1 MTTKDIAPPQHIAF
15 IMDGNGRWAK
25 DRLLP
30 RVAGHAKGAAQVRQL
45 IKNCARRGI
54 GYVTLYAFS
63 TENWARPSDEVSAL
77 MSLFLKYLSSE
88 VDEMRDNGVRLRVLG
103 DTSGFSQA
111 IQDAIARAE
120 SSTAHNDRLHLNVA
134 ANYGGRAELVRA
146 VRKWMVA
153 NPNADPALFDEAS
166 ISNHLQTGNMPAPDL
181 LVRTGGE
188 CRISNFLLWQ
198 TAYTELYF
206 TDTLWPA
213 FDASALDKAILWYH
227 TRERRFGKTSEQVQ
241 VST

>member
-88 VDEMRDNGVRLRVLG
+88 VDEMRDNGVR
-103 DTSGFSQA
+103 
-111 IQDAIARAE
+111 
-120 SSTAHNDRLHLNVA
+120 
-134 ANYGGRAELVRA
+134 
-146 VRKWMVA
+146 
-153 NPNADPALFDEAS
+153 
-166 ISNHLQTGNMPAPDL
+166 
-181 LVRTGGE
+181 
-188 CRISNFLLWQ
+188 
-198 TAYTELYF
+198 
-206 TDTLWPA
+206 
-213 FDASALDKAILWYH
+213 
-227 TRERRFGKTSEQVQ
+227 
-241 VST
+241 

>member
-63 TENWARPSDEVSAL
+63 SENWARPSDEVSAL
-77 MSLFLKYLSSE
+77 MSLFLKYLNCE

-103 DTSGFSQA
+103 DTSAFSQA
-111 IQDAIARAE
+111 IQDAIAQAE

-134 ANYGGRAELVRA
+134 ANYGGRAELVHA
-146 VRKWMVA
+146 VRKWMGA
-153 NPNADPALFDEAS
+153 NPDADPALFDEAS

-213 FDASALDKAILWYH
+213 FDASALDQAILWFH

-241 VST
+241 VPV

>member
-1 MTTKDIAPPQHIAF
+1 MPKKDIPPPQHIAF

-25 DRLLP
+25 QRLLP
-30 RVAGHAKGAAQVRQL
+30 RVTGHVKGAAQVRQV
-45 IKNCARRGI
+45 IKNCAKRGI
-54 GYVTLYAFS
+54 KYVTLYAFS

-77 MSLFLKYLSSE
+77 MGLFLKYLSSE

-103 DTSGFSQA
+103 DTSAFSPAIQQA
-111 IQDAIARAE
+111 IAQAQDG
-120 SSTAHNDRLHLNVA
+120 TAHNNTLHLNVA
-134 ANYGGRAELVRA
+134 ANYGGRAELVQAMQQWLRD
-146 VRKWMVA
+146 
-153 NPNADPALFDEAS
+153 NPQASPDALDEAA
-166 ISNHLQTGNMPAPDL
+166 IGRYLQSGNMPAPDL

-206 TDTLWPA
+206 TDTLWPS
-213 FDASALDKAILWYH
+213 FDAKALDQAIAWYR

-241 VST
+241 QPS

>member
-1 MTTKDIAPPQHIAF
+1 
-15 IMDGNGRWAK
+15 MDGNGRWAK

>member
-134 ANYGGRAELVRA
+134 ANYGGRAELVHA

-166 ISNHLQTGNMPAPDL
+166 ILNHLQTGNMPAPDL

-213 FDASALDKAILWYH
+213 FDASALDQAILWYH

>member
-1 MTTKDIAPPQHIAF
+1 VH
-15 IMDGNGRWAK
+15 
-25 DRLLP
+25 
-30 RVAGHAKGAAQVRQL
+30 
-45 IKNCARRGI
+45 
-54 GYVTLYAFS
+54 
-63 TENWARPSDEVSAL
+63 
-77 MSLFLKYLSSE
+77 
-88 VDEMRDNGVRLRVLG
+88 
-103 DTSGFSQA
+103 
-111 IQDAIARAE
+111 
-120 SSTAHNDRLHLNVA
+120 
-134 ANYGGRAELVRA
+134 A

-213 FDASALDKAILWYH
+213 FDASALDQAILWYH

>member
-45 IKNCARRGI
+45 IKNCAKRGI

-63 TENWARPSDEVSAL
+63 TENWARPSGEVSAL
-77 MSLFLKYLSSE
+77 MSLFLKYLNCE

-103 DTSGFSQA
+103 DTSAFSQA
-111 IQDAIARAE
+111 IQDAIAQAE

-134 ANYGGRAELVRA
+134 ANYGGRAELVHA
-146 VRKWMVA
+146 VRKWMGA
-153 NPNADPALFDEAS
+153 NPDADPALFDEAS

-213 FDASALDKAILWYH
+213 FDARALDKAILWFH

-241 VST
+241 VPV